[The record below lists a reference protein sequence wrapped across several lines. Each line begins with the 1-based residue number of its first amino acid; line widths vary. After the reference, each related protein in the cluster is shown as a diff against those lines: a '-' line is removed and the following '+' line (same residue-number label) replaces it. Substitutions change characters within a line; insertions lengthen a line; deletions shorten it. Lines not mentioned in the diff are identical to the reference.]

1 MIREDF
7 LEKEEILK
15 QELTSGLTS
24 LGDKGMDLFRK
35 QEVSNIVLHSFLL

>member
-7 LEKEEILK
+7 MEREEILN
-15 QELTSGLTS
+15 QELTRGLTF

-35 QEVSNIVLHSFLL
+35 QEVSNIVSHSFLL